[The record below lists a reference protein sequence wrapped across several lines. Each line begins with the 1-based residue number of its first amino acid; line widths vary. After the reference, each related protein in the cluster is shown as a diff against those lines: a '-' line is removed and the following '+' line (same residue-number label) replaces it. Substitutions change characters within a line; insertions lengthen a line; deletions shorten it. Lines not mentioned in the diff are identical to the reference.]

1 MPKVLR
7 SRELRYRI
15 PVRFLVGLG
24 MLLLIAT
31 PLRAQQDYPNQPIR
45 IVLGFTFGAGGANVL
60 ARYISEHL
68 RVLSGVPVIIENKP
82 GAQTNIAAEY
92 VAKSKPNGYT
102 LFLAS
107 GNSTFASNTY
117 LFKKLPFDPW
127 KSFAPITTLTR
138 VPFVLIVNGT
148 KGIGSVEE
156 LTHILKAKKD
166 KGSYGSS
173 TSNAVVISELYKALA
188 GLESVQIPYK
198 GSEQIWPEL
207 AAGGID
213 FTFTDPANATTIL
226 KQKWARAI
234 AVTSAQRSPSMPD
247 LPTMVESGVP
257 GFDVTSWLG
266 IYAPAGTP
274 RPILDK
280 LSNWINQAMASDE
293 IKKVMSG
300 ISYDA
305 MPGNPDSLERFHV
318 AEIEKWGRLIKGAK
332 LEAE

>member
-1 MPKVLR
+1 MK
-7 SRELRYRI
+7 RI
-15 PVRFLVGLG
+15 DRVCRPVHF
-24 MLLLIAT
+24 LIALGAFLL
-31 PLRAQQDYPNQPIR
+31 PVAPVCAQQEFPNQPIR

-60 ARYISEHL
+60 ARHIAEHL
-68 RVLSGVPVIIENKP
+68 RILAGVPVIVENKP

-117 LFKKLPFDPW
+117 LFKKLPFDPH

-138 VPFVLIVNGT
+138 VPFVLIVNAS
-148 KGIGSVEE
+148 KDISSVEQ
-156 LTHILKAKKD
+156 LTRVLKTKKD

-173 TSNAVVISELYKALA
+173 TSNAVVISELYKSLA
-188 GLESVQIPYK
+188 GLETIQIPYK

-274 RPILDK
+274 RPILEK
-280 LSNWINQAMASDE
+280 LSAWINQIMTSDDLKKIMA
-293 IKKVMSG
+293 G

-305 MPGNPDSLERFHV
+305 MPGSPDSLDKFHA
-318 AEIEKWGRLIKGAK
+318 AEIEKWGQLIKGAK

>member
-1 MPKVLR
+1 MK
-7 SRELRYRI
+7 RI
-15 PVRFLVGLG
+15 DRVCRPVHF
-24 MLLLIAT
+24 LIALGAFLL
-31 PLRAQQDYPNQPIR
+31 PVAPVCAQQEFPNQPIR

-60 ARYISEHL
+60 ARHIAEHL
-68 RVLSGVPVIIENKP
+68 RILAGVPVIVENKP

-117 LFKKLPFDPW
+117 LFKKLPFDPH

-138 VPFVLIVNGT
+138 VPFVLIVNAS
-148 KGIGSVEE
+148 KDISSVEQ
-156 LTHILKAKKD
+156 LTRVLKTKKD

-173 TSNAVVISELYKALA
+173 TSNAVVISELYKSLA
-188 GLESVQIPYK
+188 GLETIQIPYK

-226 KQKWARAI
+226 KQKWARAL

-274 RPILDK
+274 RPILEK
-280 LSNWINQAMASDE
+280 LSAWINQIMTSDDLKKIMA
-293 IKKVMSG
+293 G

-305 MPGNPDSLERFHV
+305 MPGSPDSLDKFHA
-318 AEIEKWGRLIKGAK
+318 AEIEKWGQLIKGAK